1 MRKLERTRA
10 LYAEAQQYLAGGV
23 SSDAR
28 RAVQPVPLYVDHAAG
43 ARLWDVDG
51 NEYLDYVL
59 GQGPLILGHSHPALV
74 AAVQAQAARG
84 QVYSA
89 QHALEVE
96 VARAVCRVV
105 PGAERVRFN
114 SVGSE
119 AVHAAWRLARAHTGR
134 EKILKFEGHYHGWF
148 DSALYSVH
156 PPLEAAGPA
165 EAPQLVAGSG
175 GQARSTAGDLVLAPW
190 NDLPA
195 LEQIMEA
202 HAGEVAAVCMEPILC
217 NTGCISPLPGYLEG
231 VQALCRA
238 HGCLLIF
245 DEVITGFRVALG
257 GAQALLGVTPDL
269 AVFGK
274 AVAGG
279 FPLSILAG
287 RAEVMD
293 LITRGVVGHAG
304 TFNSNPV
311 VMAAAA
317 AALWEL
323 ERDQG
328 AVYAQVTA
336 LGQRLMRGLRQA
348 AAEAHVPLLVDGP
361 GPVFSMY
368 FTEQRAVNNYRDF
381 AATDRARM
389 ARLHPRLL
397 EHGVHIVGRGLWF
410 LSSAHT
416 AADVD
421 ETVAAFA
428 AALAEEQASGA

>member
-1 MRKLERTRA
+1 MRKLDRTRA

-43 ARLWDVDG
+43 ARFWDVDG

-59 GQGPLILGHSHPALV
+59 GQGPLILGHSHPAIV
-74 AAVQAQAARG
+74 AAVQAQTARG

-89 QHALEVE
+89 QHTLEVD
-96 VARAVCRVV
+96 VARTVCRVV
-105 PGAERVRFN
+105 PCAERVRFN

-119 AVHAAWRLARAHTGR
+119 AVHAAWRLARAYTGR

-156 PPLEAAGPA
+156 PPLDAAGPA
-165 EAPQLVAGSG
+165 EAPHLVAGSR

-190 NDLPA
+190 NDLEA
-195 LEQIMEA
+195 LSRIMAA
-202 HAGEVAAVCMEPILC
+202 HAGEVAAVCLEPILC
-217 NTGCISPLPGYLEG
+217 NTGCISPLPGYLAG
-231 VQALCRA
+231 VQALGRE

-257 GAQALLGVTPDL
+257 GAQQLLGVTPDL

-279 FPLSILAG
+279 FPLAILAG

-293 LITRGVVGHAG
+293 LITRGEVGHAG

-317 AALWEL
+317 AALREL
-323 ERDQG
+323 ERDDG

-336 LGQRLMRGLRQA
+336 LGQRLMAGLRQA
-348 AAEAHVPLLVDGP
+348 AADANVPLLVDGP
-361 GPVFSMY
+361 GAVFSTY
-368 FTEQRAVNNYRDF
+368 FTDRPAVNNYRDF
-381 AATDRARM
+381 ASTDRARM
-389 ARLHPRLL
+389 GRLHPRLL
-397 EHGVHIVGRGLWF
+397 DRGVNIVGRGLWF

-416 AADVD
+416 AADID
-421 ETVAAFA
+421 QTIAAFA
-428 AALAEEQASGA
+428 GALAEDQATG